1 MGLFSKILK
10 NITPA
15 QVITLGFAAIILA
28 GALLLCLPIS
38 TRDGMGAPFWDAL
51 FTATS
56 ATCVTGLILHDT
68 FSYWTFFGQLVII
81 TLIQIGGMGVVTV
94 AITIFVLSGKRIGL
108 KQRVIMQESI
118 SLSQSGGI
126 IRFTGFIL
134 RGMIII
140 EAIGAILLAYRF
152 IPRMGVV
159 EGTWAGI
166 FHSISAF
173 CNAGFDLMGQFKPYD
188 SLCYYIADPLVNTV
202 IMLLIIIG
210 GIGFLVWEDICRHK
224 LHFRLYRLQT
234 KLVLVT
240 TFCIILFPAL
250 FFFFYEMNL
259 PQWAELSLPEKVW
272 AALFQSVTPRTAGFN
287 TIDQTALSTESSIVT
302 IILMLIGGSPGST
315 AGGIKTT
322 SFAVMLLC
330 TISFIRRKGGIEV
343 FDRRLPGS
351 VLPNAVTLVVLY
363 FSGMLLGAMFIS
375 IRDGLPLLQCCYET
389 TSAIATVGLSVGI
402 SSEASLPSRIVLI
415 ALMYLGRLGGL
426 TLLYAMQRNYRAP
439 LSRKPEES
447 VTVG

>member
-1 MGLFSKILK
+1 MLK

-108 KQRVIMQESI
+108 KQRIIMQESI

-250 FFFFYEMNL
+250 FFFFYEMSL
-259 PQWAELSLPEKVW
+259 PQWAELSLPEKIW

-330 TISFIRRKGGIEV
+330 TVSFIRRKGGVEV

-447 VTVG
+447 ITVG

>member
-1 MGLFSKILK
+1 MLK

-118 SLSQSGGI
+118 SLSQNGGI

-250 FFFFYEMNL
+250 FFFFYEMSL

-402 SSEASLPSRIVLI
+402 SSEASLPSRIVLT

>member
-1 MGLFSKILK
+1 MLK

-118 SLSQSGGI
+118 SLSQNGGI

-152 IPRMGVV
+152 IPRMGVI

-250 FFFFYEMNL
+250 FFFFYEMSL

-447 VTVG
+447 ITVG

>member
-1 MGLFSKILK
+1 MLK

-118 SLSQSGGI
+118 SLSQNGGI

-250 FFFFYEMNL
+250 FFFFYEMSL
-259 PQWAELSLPEKVW
+259 PQWAELSLPEKIW

>member
-1 MGLFSKILK
+1 MLK

-152 IPRMGVV
+152 TPRMGVV

-250 FFFFYEMNL
+250 FFFFYEMSL

-330 TISFIRRKGGIEV
+330 TVSFIRRKGGVEV

-447 VTVG
+447 ITVG

>member
-1 MGLFSKILK
+1 MLK

-250 FFFFYEMNL
+250 FFFFYEMSL

-330 TISFIRRKGGIEV
+330 TVSFIRRKGGVEV

-447 VTVG
+447 ITVG

>member
-1 MGLFSKILK
+1 MLK

-118 SLSQSGGI
+118 SLSQNGGI

-250 FFFFYEMNL
+250 FFFFYEMSL

-330 TISFIRRKGGIEV
+330 TISFIRRRGGIEV

>member
-1 MGLFSKILK
+1 MGLFSKMLK

-118 SLSQSGGI
+118 SLSQNGGI

-250 FFFFYEMNL
+250 FFFFYEMSL

>member
-1 MGLFSKILK
+1 MLK

-108 KQRVIMQESI
+108 KQRIIMQESI
-118 SLSQSGGI
+118 SLSQNGGI

-250 FFFFYEMNL
+250 FFFFYEMSL

>member
-1 MGLFSKILK
+1 MLK

-118 SLSQSGGI
+118 SLSQNGGI

-272 AALFQSVTPRTAGFN
+272 ATLFQSVTPRTAGFN

>member
-1 MGLFSKILK
+1 MLK

-118 SLSQSGGI
+118 SLSQNGGI

-250 FFFFYEMNL
+250 FFFFYEMSL
-259 PQWAELSLPEKVW
+259 PQWAELSLPEKIW

-330 TISFIRRKGGIEV
+330 TVSFIRRKGGVEV

>member
-1 MGLFSKILK
+1 MLK

-118 SLSQSGGI
+118 SLSQNGGI

-250 FFFFYEMNL
+250 FFFFYEMSL

>member
-1 MGLFSKILK
+1 MGLFSKMLK

-108 KQRVIMQESI
+108 KQRIIMQESI
-118 SLSQSGGI
+118 SLSQNGGI

-250 FFFFYEMNL
+250 FFFFYEMSL

>member
-1 MGLFSKILK
+1 MLK

-118 SLSQSGGI
+118 SLSQNGGI

-152 IPRMGVV
+152 IPRMGVI

-250 FFFFYEMNL
+250 FFFFYEMSL

-447 VTVG
+447 ITIG